1 MKNPGTLSQGR
12 PDKHLPDMEKTED
25 KHTEEIKA
33 EAEKSHLWSSM
44 FTEGET
50 ENGESRNLRELARS
64 INIDSRWVFAQI
76 PLLLLIL
83 LGILFMV
90 TNRYQAQQEII
101 EKELLKNEVEDWRFR
116 SLTRSSQLTRST
128 RQSQIELRLRSLG
141 DSTLAPAQEPPFTI
155 IINE

>member
-1 MKNPGTLSQGR
+1 MK
-12 PDKHLPDMEKTED
+12 KTED
-25 KHTEEIKA
+25 KHTEDISRTEV
-33 EAEKSHLWSSM
+33 AEKPRLWSSM

-50 ENGESRNLRELARS
+50 ENGENRNLRELL
-64 INIDSRWVFAQI
+64 NIDSRWMLGQI

-83 LGILFMV
+83 LGILLMV

-101 EKELLKNEVEDWRFR
+101 EKEQLKNEVEDWRFR

-128 RQSQIELRLRSLG
+128 RQSQIELRLRNLG